1 MRSGKS
7 STPKAHDPD
16 EQAMP
21 QHVLIVDDEPSICAL
36 LREAAQSSGWTA
48 TTTDSPDQFK
58 ELLLEPHDVLVLDL
72 MMPGTD
78 GIELL
83 RHIAAKDVT
92 ANIILISGVDRR
104 ILQSAH
110 DLANELGLNVL
121 GVLSKPFRIGSFLSL
136 LSAQPV
142 PVTPLPPR
150 VRTIIS
156 DQDIKH
162 ATANKEWV
170 VHYQPQVDFAT
181 KTIIA
186 IEALVRWQHPEFGLI
201 YPDSFIGQVE
211 TSGLI
216 DELTSSVFE
225 IALADLARWRSGGHR
240 LNLAVN
246 VSARTLVDLSWPD
259 RLLKQVLDAGI
270 APECLILEVTESGL
284 MQDFSTSLDILT
296 RLRMKGFLL
305 SIDDYGT
312 GYSSMQQIMRVPANE
327 LKIDKS
333 FVMNM
338 RDHDNAQIIVDHTI
352 QMAHKLRLKVVAEG
366 VETTE
371 AWGSLARAGCDIAQ
385 GYAISRPIPADKL
398 TEFLAST
405 TWRGK
410 LLR

>member
-216 DELTSSVFE
+216 DELTSAVFE

>member
-156 DQDIKH
+156 DQAIKH

>member
-7 STPKAHDPD
+7 STAKPHEPD

-21 QHVLIVDDEPSICAL
+21 QHVLIVDDEPSICGL

-58 ELLLEPHDVLVLDL
+58 ELLSVPHDVLVLDL

-78 GIELL
+78 GVELL
-83 RHIAAKDVT
+83 RHIAANDLT

-121 GVLSKPFRIGSFLSL
+121 GVLSKPFRIGSFISL
-136 LSAQPV
+136 LSSRPAAASPQPARA
-142 PVTPLPPR
+142 PR
-150 VRTIIS
+150 FVS
-156 DQDIKH
+156 NQEIKQ
-162 ATANKEWV
+162 AGINKEWV

-186 IEALVRWQHPEFGLI
+186 IEALVRWQHPQLGLL
-201 YPDSFIGQVE
+201 YPDSFIPQAE
-211 TSGLI
+211 AAGLI
-216 DELTSSVFE
+216 DELTSAVME
-225 IALADLARWRSGGHR
+225 IALADLAIWRNSGHR

-259 RLLKQVLDAGI
+259 RLLKQVIAAGV

-305 SIDDYGT
+305 SIDDFGT

-338 RDHDNAQIIVDHTI
+338 RGHDNAQIIVDHTI

-385 GYAISRPIPADKL
+385 GYAISRPVPAEKL
-398 TEFLAST
+398 TEFLANT
-405 TWRGK
+405 TWRAK
-410 LLR
+410 FVR